1 MTAHAGA
8 PGLGRCIADRA
19 SAAAPAGTRHRAGL
33 AGAVAAAATVANR
46 MARVAARALAL
57 ARRRVAGRADG
68 AVTGTAAEHRDSRGT
83 QEFRRARC
91 QRAGAKLVQPSDR
104 GWDSLRT
111 LHSVAGEPPRGIRG
125 TSSRRRGLDVRLG
138 RLDAQ
143 QLGGHLDPA
152 ARFRHEPAKI
162 SGVRRLG
169 PRVLHLVAL
178 EVVGDRLPVCAGERD
193 QQEGERKHM
202 TSIAL
207 PGHPFAGLLQVDSSS
222 QGPLSHAPSL
232 SPLPPESAMGFLL
245 LHCGVAVGTSGRPR
259 WRCPGR
265 SRGARS
271 PRSKKTVTRRGAAS
285 TQRRARPHRTVGGG
299 ARGQHGTPRSRHTR
313 RHAR

>member
-1 MTAHAGA
+1 
-8 PGLGRCIADRA
+8 
-19 SAAAPAGTRHRAGL
+19 
-33 AGAVAAAATVANR
+33 
-46 MARVAARALAL
+46 MARIAARALAL

-68 AVTGTAAEHRDSRGT
+68 TVTGTAAERGSRGT

-111 LHSVAGEPPRGIRG
+111 LYSVAGEPPRGIRG
-125 TSSRRRGLDVRLG
+125 TASGRRGLNVRLG

-178 EVVGDRLPVCAGERD
+178 EVVGDRLPVCAGEGD
-193 QQEGERKHM
+193 EQEGEYI

-207 PGHPFAGLLQVDSSS
+207 PGHPFAGCSRWT
-222 QGPLSHAPSL
+222 
-232 SPLPPESAMGFLL
+232 PP
-245 LHCGVAVGTSGRPR
+245 V
-259 WRCPGR
+259 
-265 SRGARS
+265 
-271 PRSKKTVTRRGAAS
+271 KAAL
-285 TQRRARPHRTVGGG
+285 
-299 ARGQHGTPRSRHTR
+299 
-313 RHAR
+313 

>member
-1 MTAHAGA
+1 
-8 PGLGRCIADRA
+8 
-19 SAAAPAGTRHRAGL
+19 
-33 AGAVAAAATVANR
+33 

-68 AVTGTAAEHRDSRGT
+68 AVTGTAAEHRGSRGT

-111 LHSVAGEPPRGIRG
+111 LHSVAGELPRRIRG
-125 TSSRRRGLDVRLG
+125 TASGRRGLNVRLG

-178 EVVGDRLPVCAGERD
+178 EVVGDRLPVCAGEGD
-193 QQEGERKHM
+193 EQEGEYI
-202 TSIAL
+202 TNIAP
-207 PGHPFAGLLQVDSSS
+207 PGHPFAGCSRWTPPVKA
-222 QGPLSHAPSL
+222 PLSHAAFSQPTPSRKRYG
-232 SPLPPESAMGFLL
+232 SSS
-245 LHCGVAVGTSGRPR
+245 LHCRVAEVVGVRVAFAFFGSSG
-259 WRCPGR
+259 
-265 SRGARS
+265 
-271 PRSKKTVTRRGAAS
+271 
-285 TQRRARPHRTVGGG
+285 
-299 ARGQHGTPRSRHTR
+299 
-313 RHAR
+313 